1 MRTKYKPKAVEYLNT
16 HFDNQFKIDDETSK
30 VALKEFVLNKKTYL
44 EIGPGKGQFI
54 LNMAQKFPQFNF
66 LVCELNPTICR

>member
-16 HFDNQFKIDDETSK
+16 HFENQFKIDDEIFK
-30 VALKEFVLNKKTYL
+30 EALKEFVLSKETYL

-54 LNMAQKFPQFNF
+54 FKLQW
-66 LVCELNPTICR
+66 TIEFIG